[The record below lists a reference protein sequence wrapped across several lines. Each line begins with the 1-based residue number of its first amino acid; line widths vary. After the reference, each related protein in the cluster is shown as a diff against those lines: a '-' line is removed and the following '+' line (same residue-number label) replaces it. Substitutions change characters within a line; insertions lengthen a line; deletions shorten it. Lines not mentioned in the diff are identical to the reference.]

1 MAQRPTKE
9 EIRER
14 VIAENSLERVINTT
28 IRLLEGVPD
37 REEREELRHINL
49 EDWRN
54 LKGIAS
60 ALWDEE
66 RDRNFRKALEAQ
78 KAKGN

>member
-1 MAQRPTKE
+1 MARRPTAE

-28 IRLLEGVPD
+28 IRLLEGVAD

-49 EDWRN
+49 EDWRQ
-54 LKGIAS
+54 LKYIAS
-60 ALWDEE
+60 SLWDEE
-66 RDRNFRKALEAQ
+66 RNRNFVRRQKEA
-78 KAKGN
+78 APSE

>member
-1 MAQRPTKE
+1 MARRPTAE

-28 IRLLEGVPD
+28 IRLLEGVAD

-49 EDWRN
+49 EDWRQ
-54 LKGIAS
+54 LKYIAS
-60 ALWDEE
+60 SLWDEE
-66 RDRNFRKALEAQ
+66 RNRNFVRRQKEA
-78 KAKGN
+78 ASSE